1 MGDWVLQLLN
11 KQIVQGQGVILFAQ
25 EQLLGIAKWHKFFS
39 LIGATTASAILD
51 QSSEAQVILPKTSAR
66 RGENGAHLHRA
77 TRLGVALGRR
87 CGGGGEAVAEG
98 RQR

>member
-1 MGDWVLQLLN
+1 LN

-39 LIGATTASAILD
+39 LIGATASAILD
-51 QSSEAQVILPKTSAR
+51 QSSEAQVILGDECKEG
-66 RGENGAHLHRA
+66 GENGAHLYRA

-87 CGGGGEAVAEG
+87 RRRRGGREALAEG